1 MPVADTVEH
10 WIACTV
16 PRSRRVS
23 WYEASP
29 RVSLEIIAALG
40 VAHDVP
46 VIDVGG
52 GTSTLAAHLLASGFT
67 DVSVLD
73 TSAVALRNTPA
84 GDALTL
90 LRQDV
95 LIWQPERQYG
105 LWHDRAVLHFFTRE
119 KEQRAYVR
127 ALNAAVMPGGFV
139 ILATFALDG
148 PDKCS
153 GLPVTQYSAD
163 DLVRL
168 VGPDYVLH
176 VERRDVHLT
185 PRAVRQPFTW
195 VALERVR

>member
-1 MPVADTVEH
+1 MADATEH
-10 WIACTV
+10 WDHAYGAAGL
-16 PRSRRVS
+16 SQVS
-23 WYEASP
+23 WYESSP
-29 RVSLEIIAALG
+29 RMSLEIVAALG
-40 VAHDVP
+40 VEHDVS
-46 VIDVGG
+46 VVDVGG
-52 GTSTLAAHLLASGFT
+52 GTSTLAAHLLAGGFT

-73 TSAVALRNTPA
+73 VSAVALRNTPA
-84 GDALTL
+84 GGDLTL

-95 LIWQPERQYG
+95 LTWQPERQYG

-119 KEQRAYVR
+119 AEQQAYIR

-148 PDKCS
+148 PDQCS

-168 VGPDYVLH
+168 VGPEYVLH

-185 PRAVRQPFTW
+185 PRAVRQPFT
-195 VALERVR
+195 

>member
-1 MPVADTVEH
+1 MEH
-10 WIACTV
+10 WDRAYGAAG
-16 PRSRRVS
+16 PAQVS
-23 WYEASP
+23 WYEASL

-46 VIDVGG
+46 VVDVGG

-73 TSAVALRNTPA
+73 ISAVALRNSPA

-105 LWHDRAVLHFFTRE
+105 VWHDRAVLHFFTRE
-119 KEQRAYVR
+119 KEQHAYVR
-127 ALNAAVMPGGFV
+127 ALNAAMMPGGFV

-148 PDKCS
+148 PDQCS

>member
-1 MPVADTVEH
+1 MEH
-10 WIACTV
+10 WDRAYGAAG
-16 PRSRRVS
+16 PAQVS

-46 VIDVGG
+46 VVDVGG

-73 TSAVALRNTPA
+73 ISAVALRNSPA

-105 LWHDRAVLHFFTRE
+105 VWHDRAVLHFFTRE
-119 KEQRAYVR
+119 KEQHAYVR
-127 ALNAAVMPGGFV
+127 ALNAAMMPGGFV

-148 PDKCS
+148 PDQCS